1 MPAFPT
7 IRPRAVGDE
16 LVQTVNARDLHA
28 CLDVGRDFSSWI
40 KSRLARYGF
49 ALGVDYVVVQD
60 LSSPDRGSAKARA
73 QALIAYHLT
82 LDTAKELAMVE
93 NNDRGRAV
101 RRYFITC
108 ERRLR
113 DTIPSAHSASPDQP
127 LSVRLRAVEA
137 CRHTFGVAAAQALWF
152 AIGLPIVPAMCRPAA
167 QTEMPF
173 DLSVSAVG
181 GQGDVPPAHGIA

>member
-7 IRPRAVGDE
+7 IRPRPIGGD

-28 CLDVGRDFSSWI
+28 CLGVGRDFSSWV
-40 KSRLARYGF
+40 KSRLDRYSF
-49 ALGVDYVVVQD
+49 VLGADYVVVQD
-60 LSSPDRGSAKARA
+60 LSSPNRGSAKARA
-73 QALIAYHLT
+73 QALIEYHLT

-93 NNDRGRAV
+93 NNDRGRAI

-113 DTIPSAHSASPDQP
+113 ETNSPAQSVIFNQP
-127 LSVRLRAVEA
+127 LAVRLRAVEA
-137 CRHTFGVAAAQALWF
+137 CRLTFGVASAQALWF

-173 DLSVSAVG
+173 DLNASAVG
-181 GQGDVPPAHGIA
+181 GHG